1 MVILIQGLPRVTQFL
16 EQVVGVLPDWASSL
30 HPFPVV
36 TWTAFIEYLHLVVN
50 PLAGDEHLKEV
61 IQQLQLMGEVVYLKC
76 EQEDLIILQPKWLC
90 STVCGFLLSH
100 EFRSNALISGSYTRE
115 EFQLLLPEYEARDML
130 RVLSALGI
138 CIQVRYST
146 NKYCKQAWMSRTT
159 LDIYYRINSSFLQSC
174 SVGQDLRKIIGRI

>member
-1 MVILIQGLPRVTQFL
+1 MTQFL
-16 EQVVGVLPDWASSL
+16 EQVMSVLPDWAASL

-76 EQEDLIILQPKWLC
+76 EQEDLIILNPKWLC
-90 STVCGFLLSH
+90 STVCGLLLSD
-100 EFRSNALISGSYTRE
+100 EFRNNALVSGSYTRE
-115 EFQLLLPEYEARDML
+115 EFQLALPEYEARDIL

-138 CIQVRYST
+138 CIQVCLAYIVIA
-146 NKYCKQAWMSRTT
+146 CKQYVSICNLMYCVSTI
-159 LDIYYRINSSFLQSC
+159 D
-174 SVGQDLRKIIGRI
+174 

>member
-1 MVILIQGLPRVTQFL
+1 MTQFL
-16 EQVVGVLPDWASSL
+16 EQVMAVLPDWAASL

-76 EQEDLIILQPKWLC
+76 EQEDLIILNPKWLC
-90 STVCGFLLSH
+90 STVCGLLLSD
-100 EFRSNALISGSYTRE
+100 EFRNNALMSGSYTRE
-115 EFQLLLPEYEARDML
+115 EFQLALPEYEARDIL

-138 CIQVRYST
+138 CIQVCQIVWQVFSIHCHCMYSCT
-146 NKYCKQAWMSRTT
+146 HIIHVIYSIVYEQQINIKCT
-159 LDIYYRINSSFLQSC
+159 LL
-174 SVGQDLRKIIGRI
+174 